1 LLLSVVLDQSEKF
14 RPVFQDPWT
23 ADDTVEFD
31 IGAFL
36 QYMEWG
42 IMLRCPNRLGA
53 GNSEMP
59 TEKNGAFQLA
69 ISSDGVYEP
78 LIGFLFRIELSI
90 SILRN

>member
-1 LLLSVVLDQSEKF
+1 
-14 RPVFQDPWT
+14 
-23 ADDTVEFD
+23 
-31 IGAFL
+31 
-36 QYMEWG
+36 
-42 IMLRCPNRLGA
+42 
-53 GNSEMP
+53 MP